1 MGAPVIAAAALN
13 TRTGRK
19 ILVGALLV
27 VLLGTGFIL
36 TPLIAIP
43 FAISGASATAQQ
55 PVTDTELPAVSG
67 EWGYPLAG
75 DYSKGRGFG
84 YHPVEGCSYCKSDHR
99 GYDMDQPCGATVFAA
114 GPGRVTVAAAYFDY
128 GNAVVIDHG
137 GGVITIYGHMQWES
151 LRVDVGDEVSAG
163 TPLGAE
169 GSTGRSS
176 GCHLHFEV
184 RDSGV
189 RIDPEPFMANLGLPL
204 K

>member
-19 ILVGALLV
+19 ILMGALLV
-27 VLLGTGFIL
+27 FLLVAGFLL

-43 FAISGASATAQQ
+43 FAISGASTAAHQ
-55 PVTDTELPAVSG
+55 PAAGAELPAVSG
-67 EWGYPLAG
+67 GWGYPLAG

-84 YHPVEGCSYCKSDHR
+84 YHPVDDCSYCKADHR
-99 GYDMDQPCGATVFAA
+99 GYDMSQACGATIFAA
-114 GPGRVTVAAAYFDY
+114 GPGRVTVAGSYFDY

-137 GGVITIYGHMQWES
+137 GGVLTIYGHMQWES
-151 LRVDVGDEVSAG
+151 LRVSVGDTVSAG

-169 GSTGRSS
+169 GSTGQST
-176 GCHLHFEV
+176 GCHLHFEI
-184 RDSGV
+184 REFEQ

>member
-55 PVTDTELPAVSG
+55 PLTDTELPAVSG

-151 LRVDVGDEVSAG
+151 LRVGV
-163 TPLGAE
+163 GAE
-169 GSTGRSS
+169 WRAGRSS
-176 GCHLHFEV
+176 GSSTGQV
-184 RDSGV
+184 
-189 RIDPEPFMANLGLPL
+189 P
-204 K
+204 

>member
-19 ILVGALLV
+19 ILIGAILV
-27 VLLGTGFIL
+27 FLLGTGFLL

-43 FAISGASATAQQ
+43 FAVSGASATANQ
-55 PVTDTELPAVSG
+55 PVSTTELPAVSG

-75 DYSKGRGFG
+75 DYAKGRGFG
-84 YHPVEGCSYCKSDHR
+84 YHPVEGCGYCKSDHR

-114 GPGRVTVAAAYFDY
+114 GPGRVAVAGEYFDY

-137 GGVITIYGHMQWES
+137 GGLITIYGHMQWES
-151 LRVDVGDEVSAG
+151 LRVEVGDEVSAG

-189 RIDPEPFMANLGLPL
+189 RIDPEPFMATLGLPL